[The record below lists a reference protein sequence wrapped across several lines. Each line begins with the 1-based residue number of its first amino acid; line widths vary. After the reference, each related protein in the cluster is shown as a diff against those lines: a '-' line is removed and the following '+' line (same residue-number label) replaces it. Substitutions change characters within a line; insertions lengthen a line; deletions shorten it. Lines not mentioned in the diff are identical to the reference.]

1 MDLASFW
8 NLIDQTRREANGDPE
23 HQVELLRER
32 LSELESDEVV
42 AFDRHFVQCHEQAYT
57 WDLWGAAFVLG
68 GGCSDDG
75 FMDFRAWLISR
86 GKRVYETALEDAD
99 SLVWAVKASDGEC
112 QLEEIQYVAAE
123 AWEQITSLP
132 ADEFPEPVIERKAEP
147 DGQPSEE
154 DELAERLPNLS
165 RKFG

>member
-57 WDLWGAAFVLG
+57 WDLWGAAFVLAFKALPLMLVM
-68 GGCSDDG
+68 SALSALL
-75 FMDFRAWLISR
+75 FHW
-86 GKRVYETALEDAD
+86 RVLPLVVGAFSWAL
-99 SLVWAVKASDGEC
+99 S
-112 QLEEIQYVAAE
+112 
-123 AWEQITSLP
+123 TS
-132 ADEFPEPVIERKAEP
+132 
-147 DGQPSEE
+147 
-154 DELAERLPNLS
+154 
-165 RKFG
+165 